1 MNKLLAGLLVII
13 MPLAISNISFS
24 NNYGQLN
31 STLDTLA
38 TQQQVVLE
46 RTDIILDDIDL
57 VKATTQ
63 DNGRR
68 IESLERLLVD

>member
-1 MNKLLAGLLVII
+1 MNRLLAGLLVIV

-31 STLDTLA
+31 STLDSLA

-57 VKATTQ
+57 VKATTK

-68 IESLERLLVD
+68 IESLEKLLAD

>member
-1 MNKLLAGLLVII
+1 MNKLLAGLLVIV

-31 STLDTLA
+31 STLDSLA

-46 RTDIILDDIDL
+46 RTDTILDDIDL
-57 VKATTQ
+57 VKATTK

-68 IESLERLLVD
+68 IESLEKLLAD

>member
-1 MNKLLAGLLVII
+1 MNKILAGLLVIL

-57 VKATTQ
+57 VKATTK

-68 IESLERLLVD
+68 IESLERLLAD